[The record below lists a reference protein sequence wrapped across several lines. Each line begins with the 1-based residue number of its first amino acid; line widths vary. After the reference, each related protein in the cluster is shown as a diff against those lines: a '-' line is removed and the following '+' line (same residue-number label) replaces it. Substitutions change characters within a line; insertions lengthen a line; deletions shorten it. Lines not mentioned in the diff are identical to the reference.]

1 MYLSIQMRY
10 TWQRVEHVQGQ
21 VLFRSFRK
29 VLCMSASRL
38 VGTNTYN
45 NRPTSV
51 SLQTVDFT
59 IVTPVYNDPRVKRT
73 LKSILNQQNAPS
85 TEIIIVDGGS
95 MDRTTDILQDHRH
108 EIDILI
114 QEPDR
119 GVYDAM
125 NKGIQQ
131 ASGEVIGILNSD
143 DYYSDNYVLR
153 DVASRLKETG
163 ADTCYGDLVYIDED
177 GSPLRYWESGK
188 YHSKRFYFGWMPPHP
203 TFFVKKK
210 TYEEWGGFDLDFT
223 IAADY
228 ELMLRFLLKY
238 GVATAY
244 IDRVVV
250 RMAIGGQS
258 NKSITN
264 IIKANW
270 EVRQSWKKNELRGGA
285 LVPILKPLRKMS
297 QFQR

>member
-1 MYLSIQMRY
+1 
-10 TWQRVEHVQGQ
+10 
-21 VLFRSFRK
+21 
-29 VLCMSASRL
+29 
-38 VGTNTYN
+38 
-45 NRPTSV
+45 
-51 SLQTVDFT
+51 
-59 IVTPVYNDPRVKRT
+59 
-73 LKSILNQQNAPS
+73 
-85 TEIIIVDGGS
+85 

-210 TYEEWGGFDLDFT
+210 AYEEWGGFDLDFT

-264 IIKANW
+264 IIKANR